1 MNSCCLIGKGRKKIS
16 RQVNPEPRT
25 YVRGFE
31 SRPFGEVRNIHPR
44 TRVPGILWFGVKGET
59 YGQPRVC

>member
-1 MNSCCLIGKGRKKIS
+1 MNSCCMIGKGKKEIS

-31 SRPFGEVRNIHPR
+31 SRPFEEVRNIHPVPNVLD
-44 TRVPGILWFGVKGET
+44 RVKFFVE
-59 YGQPRVC
+59 